1 MQAVTARKKV
11 MATVGGDE
19 PEGAELGALARRGDV
34 GEEEEEEEACF
45 TSSSE

>member
-19 PEGAELGALARRGDV
+19 AGAELGALARRGDV
-34 GEEEEEEEACF
+34 AEEEEEEEACF